1 MRDLNFFWFSISWY
15 LLILI
20 FILFLLYFSF
30 YFYLYFISC
39 MRKRLPSIWREGH
52 QNFRKRK
59 RLLPIEEYM
68 ETSIQQ
74 GFFLEMQSPWTDRY
88 MERKARFYDFLIG
101 SANSKG
107 IRYRDLALKGRHA
120 LHKKER
126 EKGDL
131 GGSSRFGGFFGKAD
145 IYTWERKKKKKEDSL
160 IVKGRKAHEG
170 GRGAI
175 TADFVQVCFWLL

>member
-1 MRDLNFFWFSISWY
+1 
-15 LLILI
+15 
-20 FILFLLYFSF
+20 
-30 YFYLYFISC
+30 
-39 MRKRLPSIWREGH
+39 MRKRLPSIWREDH

-68 ETSIQQ
+68 ETSIQK
-74 GFFLEMQSPWTDRY
+74 GFFFRDMQSPWTDRY

-101 SANSKG
+101 GTNSKG

-126 EKGDL
+126 EKGDFPPADL
-131 GGSSRFGGFFGKAD
+131 GGSLGRL
-145 IYTWERKKKKKEDSL
+145 IYIRERGRKKKVDSL
-160 IVKGRKAHEG
+160 IVKGRKAHKG

-175 TADFVQVCFWLL
+175 AADFVQVCFWLLWVF